1 MDIKELQRVYAA
13 HPNVKGWA
21 ELMKKKEVKTV
32 FWSGLHASAVSLFA
46 SVLVAQENR
55 SFVFI
60 LDDMEAA
67 GYFYHDLMQVGS
79 GKVLF
84 FPSSYRRAVKY
95 GQKDAAN
102 EVLRTEV
109 LSCLQKGERIT
120 VVTYP
125 EALAEQVVSLQ
136 EMDRKTLMLEVG
148 QQIETDVV
156 LRTLTDFGF
165 ERVDYVYEPGQFA
178 LRGSILD
185 IFSFAS
191 EFPYRVDFFGEEI
204 DSIRTFE
211 VESQLSKERLEQI
224 AVVPELHATDTDA
237 VNFLHF
243 LPEDTILAFHDLLWV
258 KDRIQAV
265 HDEAMARRRCSACGG
280 AA

>member
-1 MDIKELQRVYAA
+1 MI
-13 HPNVKGWA
+13 
-21 ELMKKKEVKTV
+21 
-32 FWSGLHASAVSLFA
+32 
-46 SVLVAQENR
+46 
-55 SFVFI
+55 FI
-60 LDDMEAA
+60 LDDMDAA

-165 ERVDYVYEPGQFA
+165 ERWIMCT
-178 LRGSILD
+178 S
-185 IFSFAS
+185 
-191 EFPYRVDFFGEEI
+191 RVSLHFGEVFWIFFRSLRSFRTVWTFSERKLTVFVRLKWNH
-204 DSIRTFE
+204 SFRKNAWSRLRWCRNCMPRIRM
-211 VESQLSKERLEQI
+211 L
-224 AVVPELHATDTDA
+224 
-237 VNFLHF
+237 
-243 LPEDTILAFHDLLWV
+243 
-258 KDRIQAV
+258 
-265 HDEAMARRRCSACGG
+265 
-280 AA
+280 